1 MLLRAEMTAEFG
13 LPGQAA
19 YARLA
24 RWRGAKVYISRRA
37 VRGDD
42 DPTDAATSLVRDIR
56 DAAYEE
62 GIPALKVDRLL
73 DRLRGERINA

>member
-13 LPGQAA
+13 LPGRAA

-24 RWRGAKVYISRRA
+24 RWRGAKVYVSHRA

-42 DPTDAATSLVRDIR
+42 STDAATSLVRDIR